1 MHWQAKLKFDTI
13 LPKATTSKSKNKKGR
28 KNQMKKENEA
38 KKFIKNAKTVG
49 AVHTQ
54 VVIKGREIT
63 QNHCVYISWAKRQIM
78 QNSI

>member
-1 MHWQAKLKFDTI
+1 M
-13 LPKATTSKSKNKKGR
+13 KKG
-28 KNQMKKENEA
+28 NEA

-49 AVHTQ
+49 AVHTHTQ

-78 QNSI
+78 